1 MPRHITLALL
11 SIGVLC
17 AVLLIQPAASQSD
30 GIFVAYNE
38 TREDFGMGGSADLNT
53 ELEAVGPR
61 FVFIALSSRHDYSIV
76 RNLDLE
82 ATMAEVGPRFKFT
95 AVTMRDD
102 TVLEFPRAL
111 INDTTPPEVVGTVT
125 VETDSDT
132 ATLTFETDEF
142 TRGTVRYGY
151 QSGNYTQ
158 ETEFELYERQQTVVL
173 EFDQAARAPETIEQ
187 VCYTIEL
194 EDLSGNTTTIPES
207 CVAFLDT
214 VYLPFVQR

>member
-53 ELEAVGPR
+53 QLEAVEPR
-61 FVFIALSSRHDYSIV
+61 FVFIALSSRHDYPIV
-76 RNLDLE
+76 RSLDLE
-82 ATMAEVGPRFKFT
+82 ATMAEVGPRFKFIAAQT
-95 AVTMRDD
+95 RET
-102 TVLEFPRAL
+102 TVLEFPRGL

-125 VETDSDT
+125 VEMGDMA

-142 TRGTVRYGY
+142 TRGTVHYGY
-151 QSGNYTQ
+151 EQGNYIRQ
-158 ETEFELYERQQTVVL
+158 LPFELYARQQTVVL
-173 EFDQAARAPETIEQ
+173 DFSEDTTYLEDAEEI
-187 VCYTIEL
+187 CYMLEL
-194 EDLSGNTTTIPES
+194 EDLSGNTTTVPES
-207 CVAFLDT
+207 CFAPLHT
-214 VYLPFVQR
+214 VYMPTVVR